1 MKYFI
6 DMKLVP
12 ETGISL
18 GFLWQK
24 VYQQIHIALA
34 ENKVGDN
41 ESDIAL
47 SIPDYGKGKFKLGSK
62 IRLLAE
68 TEEKLIQLDLEKW
81 LSRFRD
87 YVVICSIKEVPSNVS
102 EYATFKRKHKKG
114 EKRLADSKAEKQTY
128 LKAKFGESF
137 LEKST
142 EEVSQVKRKEP
153 NFPFIWMQS
162 TSTSD
167 DDESKHRFPLFITM
181 TKVKRESKG
190 KINCYGLSSGEDET
204 KTTVP
209 WF

>member
-47 SIPDYGKGKFKLGSK
+47 SIPDYGNGKFRLGNK

-87 YVVICSIKEVPSNVS
+87 YVLICSIKEVPSNVS

-114 EKRLADSKAEKQTY
+114 KKRLEDSKAEKLIY
-128 LKAKFGESF
+128 LKEKFGEDF
-137 LEKST
+137 M
-142 EEVSQVKRKEP
+142 EEPEEEAHQIKRIEP
-153 NFPFIWMQS
+153 LPPFIWMQS
-162 TSTSD
+162 SSTSN
-167 DDESKHRFPLFITM
+167 DEDSKHRFPLFIKM

-204 KTTVP
+204 KATVP